1 MKKWMSILVAA
12 LLVFSMT
19 AYAAVPSKTTTN
31 AATVVSAESATGVE
45 VAPEFSVAVTEDAE
59 AVTAEITKIF
69 NFVTEGNAPV
79 AYFPTEVIEKI
90 AEKIA
95 DVAIPVATLEINE
108 FVTIDETAYTESYG
122 DMKVSFSFTTVY
134 KPSQKLVALVG
145 IFTGEVD
152 ANGEAVVEWIAVDA
166 AANED
171 GTVAVSFPAEVML
184 KIQSADSVSLAIVST
199 AA

>member
-31 AATVVSAESATGVE
+31 ATTVVTVESATGIE
-45 VAPEFSVAVTEDAE
+45 VAPEFSIAVTEDAE

-69 NFVTEGNAPV
+69 TFVTEGNAAI
-79 AYFPTEVIEKI
+79 AYFPVEVAEKI
-90 AEKIA
+90 AEKIN
-95 DVAIPVATLEINE
+95 DVTIPLATLEINE

-122 DMKVSFSFTTVY
+122 DMKVAFSFTTVY
-134 KPSQKLVALVG
+134 ETSQKLAALVG
-145 IFTGEVD
+145 IYTEDGT
-152 ANGEAVVEWIAVDA
+152 VEWVVVDA

-171 GTVAVSFPAEVML
+171 GTVAVTFPADVMQ
-184 KIQSADSVSLAIVST
+184 KIQGAASVSLAIVST